1 VVMMHSELQQAKAY
15 VASLQAEV
23 MLKNEALQSP
33 EGRFA
38 SIILS
43 KDEAYQALLFDIQI
57 KEQLLL
63 SKDAVIICMD

>member
-1 VVMMHSELQQAKAY
+1 MNSELQQAKAY

-23 MLKNEALQSP
+23 MLKDKALQSP

-43 KDEAYQALLFDIQI
+43 KDEAYQALLFHIQI

-63 SKDAVIICMD
+63 SKNAVIIAME

>member
-1 VVMMHSELQQAKAY
+1 MIMNSELQQAKAY

-23 MLKNEALQSP
+23 MLKDKALQSP

-63 SKDAVIICMD
+63 SKNAVIIAME

>member
-1 VVMMHSELQQAKAY
+1 MNSEVQQAKAY

-23 MLKNEALQSP
+23 MLKDKALQSP

-63 SKDAVIICMD
+63 SKNAVIIAME